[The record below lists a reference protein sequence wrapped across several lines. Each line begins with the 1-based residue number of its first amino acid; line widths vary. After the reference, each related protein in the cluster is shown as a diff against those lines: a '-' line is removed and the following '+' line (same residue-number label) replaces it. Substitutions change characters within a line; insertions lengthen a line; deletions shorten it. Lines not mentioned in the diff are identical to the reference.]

1 MKKKIF
7 ATLLAAFMLLSA
19 TACGSNSSGGN
30 SSPSAGGDASAGG
43 SASTDG
49 TSTGD
54 PAAASGALTPK
65 SGDKFKVA
73 YLNRRNDNEFLVW
86 IMDECVKRLEDD
98 GRFEVSTYDG
108 MNDNQ
113 KQIQQ
118 IEDCITM
125 DVDFVMVSVNDGA
138 AQVDALKTL
147 EEAGIPVLCIS
158 TEPDE
163 LPSNAVMVGV
173 NNVELGYAEGEI
185 CAKNMPENAKILYM
199 AGRSGTTIS
208 SDRYAGFF
216 KALEDSGRTD
226 YEILEDKIEVDYTAA
241 MGMKIMEDW
250 IIAYDDFDVV
260 ATVND
265 QSAYGAI
272 QALQAAD
279 RLKDVQI
286 YGIDAETVI
295 MEAIKNGEATA
306 SVKQDVFGHADKA
319 YEIICDMIDGKT
331 IGNGIESR
339 YDIPAVVITSENVD
353 EYL

>member
-1 MKKKIF
+1 MKKKLF
-7 ATLLAAFMLLSA
+7 AILLASLMLLSA
-19 TACGSNSSGGN
+19 TACGGNSGGKDAA
-30 SSPSAGGDASAGG
+30 PSDEKAPASDSGSKDAPAPADAAG
-43 SASTDG
+43 
-49 TSTGD
+49 
-54 PAAASGALTPK
+54 GALTPK
-65 SGDKFKVA
+65 NGDKFQVA

-98 GRFEVSTYDG
+98 GRFKVATYDG

-125 DVDFVMVSVNDGA
+125 DVDFVLVSVNDGA
-138 AQVDALKTL
+138 AQVDALKL
-147 EEAGIPVLCIS
+147 LADAGIPILCIS
-158 TEPDE
+158 TEPAERPDN
-163 LPSNAVMVGV
+163 SVMVGV
-173 NNVELGYAEGEI
+173 NNVDLGYAEGEV

-208 SDRYAGFF
+208 SDRKVGFM

-226 YEILEDKIEVDYTAA
+226 YEILEDSIEVDYTAA

-272 QALQAAD
+272 QALQAAN
-279 RLKDVQI
+279 RLDGVQV

-306 SVKQDVFGHADKA
+306 SIKQDVPGHADKA
-319 YEIICDMIDGKT
+319 YEVICDLVDGKT
-331 IGNGIESR
+331 IGDGVESR
-339 YDIPAVVITSENVD
+339 YDIPAVVITAENVD

>member
-1 MKKKIF
+1 MKKRLF
-7 ATLLAAFMLLSA
+7 AILLTGILLLSA
-19 TACGSNSSGGN
+19 TACGGNSSGGG
-30 SSPSAGGDASAGG
+30 STPPADSG
-43 SASTDG
+43 SASTSDSG
-49 TSTGD
+49 GSTD
-54 PAAASGALTPK
+54 SSPAASGALTPK
-65 SGDKFKVA
+65 NGDKFQVA

-86 IMDECVKRLEDD
+86 MMDECVQRLEDD
-98 GRFEVSTYDG
+98 GRFTVSTYDG

-125 DVDFVMVSVNDGA
+125 DLDFVIVAVNDGA
-138 AQVDALKTL
+138 AQVDALKLL
-147 EEAGIPVLCIS
+147 EEAGIPIICIS
-158 TEPDE
+158 TEPVE
-163 LPSNAVMVGV
+163 RPASSVMVGV
-173 NNVELGYAEGEI
+173 NNVDLGYAEGEV

-208 SDRYAGFF
+208 SDRKEGFM

-226 YEILEDKIEVDYTAA
+226 YEILEDSIEVDYTSA

-250 IIAYDDFDVV
+250 IIAYDEFDVV

-272 QALQAAD
+272 QALQAAG
-279 RLKDVQI
+279 RLDGVQV

-295 MEAIKNGEATA
+295 MEAIKNGEAVA
-306 SVKQDVFGHADKA
+306 SIKQDVPGHGQKT
-319 YEIICDMIDGKT
+319 YEVICDMVDGKT
-331 IGNGIESR
+331 VGNGIESR
-339 YDIPAVVITSENVD
+339 YDIPAVVVTAENVD